1 MLERIVNR
9 LRDFVNTRT
18 GFVVTVVALALAAA
32 LALQALLNRQVESK

>member
-18 GFVVTVVALALAAA
+18 GFIVTVVALALAAA
-32 LALQALLNRQVESK
+32 LALQALLNRSEGSR

>member
-32 LALQALLNRQVESK
+32 LALQALLNRQTESK